1 VSNPAPSSIF
11 TPRRARVRRLQ
22 LTNFRSYR
30 RAELAL
36 GEQAVLLIGPNG
48 AGKTNLLEALSF
60 LAPGRGLRRATL
72 EEVAS
77 SDGDG
82 SWAVAAE
89 VAGALGDVSLG
100 TGVDPPAGDAQP
112 LRRCRIDREPVASA
126 AAFADHLRVVWLVPE
141 MDGIFRGPASERR
154 RFLDRLVLAI
164 DAEHGSRVA
173 ALERAL
179 RSRNRLLE
187 ESAPDAR
194 WLDAVEHEVAEL
206 AVAVAAARAECVRRL
221 RAEIDAGRDPTS
233 LFPSAE
239 IGLDGWMEAAL
250 AGEPAIAIEDR
261 YRAILREAR
270 PRDRAA
276 GRTLEGP
283 HLSDLIVLHAEKGIP
298 ALRASTGERKALL
311 VGVVLSHARLVATMH
326 GLAPVLLL
334 DDVAAFLDAERRA
347 ALFDALGRL
356 GAQVF
361 MTGVD
366 ADAFASLG
374 EHAQRFDVTPG
385 SAVPAA

>member
-1 VSNPAPSSIF
+1 VSQPSRQPAAEHR
-11 TPRRARVRRLQ
+11 RRARVRRLQ
-22 LTNFRSYR
+22 LNNFRSYR
-30 RAELAL
+30 RAELAI
-36 GEQAVLLIGPNG
+36 GEAPVVLLGPNG

-89 VAGALGDVSLG
+89 VAGALGDASLG
-100 TGVDPPAGDAQP
+100 TGIDPPAEDVQP
-112 LRRCRIDREPVASA
+112 ARRCRIDREPVASA

-164 DAEHGSRVA
+164 DAEHGGRVA

-187 ESAPDAR
+187 EASPDAR
-194 WLDAVEHEVAEL
+194 WLDAIEHEVAEL

-221 RAEIDAGRDPTS
+221 KAEIESARDPTS

-250 AGEPAIAIEDR
+250 GSEPAIAIEDR

-298 ALRASTGERKALL
+298 ATRASTGERKALL
-311 VGVVLSHARLVATMH
+311 VGLVLSHARLVATMH

-334 DDVAAFLDAERRA
+334 DDVSAFLDAERRA
-347 ALFDALGRL
+347 ALFEALGRL

-366 ADAFASLG
+366 GEAFAALR
-374 EHAQRFDVTPG
+374 EHAQRFRVTPG
-385 SAVPAA
+385 KVEAA